1 MSLSSKVKRVVAKD
15 MSMRQKYI
23 DSIMKSKY
31 GSDDPNDSQNLA
43 FLESLSLNELARL
56 ADGECSFDDEFE
68 LEGEVKDI
76 DFSDEEL
83 GLL

>member
-1 MSLSSKVKRVVAKD
+1 MSHSSRVKRIVAEEK
-15 MSMRQKYI
+15 SMRQKYI
-23 DSIMKSKY
+23 NSIMKSKH
-31 GSDDPNDSQNLA
+31 GDDDPNDSQNLA
-43 FLESLSLNELARL
+43 FLETLRLDELARL
-56 ADGECSFDDEFE
+56 ADGEFEEEFE